1 MEREPRTRARGIED
15 LPGRAPLVAPDP
27 APAAGRARSVRTL
40 LLAWTVYWLA
50 LLLWQLRPAVAQWW
64 AIRNQEHGTI
74 TVSFGGDLSAA
85 LAWVTIPPLVMAVA
99 WLLVTGRRRGP
110 ARR

>member
-1 MEREPRTRARGIED
+1 MEREPRARTRGMEE

-27 APAAGRARSVRTL
+27 GTPAGRRRSVRTL

-50 LLLWQLRPAVAQWW
+50 LLLWQLRPAIAQWW

-74 TVSFGGDLSAA
+74 TVSFGGDLSTG
-85 LAWVTIPPLVMAVA
+85 LAWITIPPLLMMVV
-99 WLLVTGRRRGP
+99 WLLARRRSG
-110 ARR
+110 